1 MKKTSLVLL
10 SIAVLAAPALAE
22 ESKIERAAEK
32 TGAALDRAAQKTGH
46 AVKKAAKKTGQALE
60 KAGRKTEKWVDEKL
74 R

>member
-1 MKKTSLVLL
+1 MKKVTFV
-10 SIAVLAAPALAE
+10 IAALAALAAPAHAE

-74 R
+74 K